1 MNTFKKIGDI
11 SLCLLAIIG
20 VLITVFY
27 GFYVYF
33 VNQTT
38 IGTNYISDQIA
49 VDVKAAE
56 DLSAD
61 ELSLYE
67 ERWFMQAN
75 YYSNDKN
82 NGIELQEL
90 NFNYFMSDKL
100 TEADYRATGMQYVGS
115 FSGSSKL
122 YYNYIDVDWG
132 LVPNPDSYVDNRF
145 TYYDTTDGISWN
157 GYGGNGTS
165 DLSSVSTL
173 LNRESNMI
181 IKLDN
186 RAFAIQLDGTRTD
199 GWWIFSKTHY
209 YSYSDVFRC
218 VMNAIETNS
227 AGYGDYYITLD
238 LSEFFSIKE
247 MVNGKYL
254 EDNVTDIIKNYAVL
268 KFHYDENGASRSNQS
283 MFGQIEC
290 NSIYDTESIDYWQE
304 RMVYTLTEED
314 LVYRYSES
322 YDGYFV
328 SLSSDT
334 KLLFE
339 SMPTTKLLLDFDFTS
354 LWIEEQGYNVVGFD
368 YHAFDGFYIDTMT
381 VKSAPK
387 TIYVKDGAFDNA
399 TVKTLKH
406 SDGIIWDGLVDFDGE
421 VVIL

>member
-49 VDVKAAE
+49 VDVKAVE

-100 TEADYRATGMQYVGS
+100 SEADYRATGMQYVGS

-145 TYYDTTDGISWN
+145 TYYDTTDGI
-157 GYGGNGTS
+157 
-165 DLSSVSTL
+165 
-173 LNRESNMI
+173 
-181 IKLDN
+181 
-186 RAFAIQLDGTRTD
+186 
-199 GWWIFSKTHY
+199 
-209 YSYSDVFRC
+209 
-218 VMNAIETNS
+218 
-227 AGYGDYYITLD
+227 
-238 LSEFFSIKE
+238 
-247 MVNGKYL
+247 
-254 EDNVTDIIKNYAVL
+254 
-268 KFHYDENGASRSNQS
+268 
-283 MFGQIEC
+283 
-290 NSIYDTESIDYWQE
+290 
-304 RMVYTLTEED
+304 
-314 LVYRYSES
+314 
-322 YDGYFV
+322 
-328 SLSSDT
+328 
-334 KLLFE
+334 
-339 SMPTTKLLLDFDFTS
+339 
-354 LWIEEQGYNVVGFD
+354 
-368 YHAFDGFYIDTMT
+368 
-381 VKSAPK
+381 
-387 TIYVKDGAFDNA
+387 
-399 TVKTLKH
+399 
-406 SDGIIWDGLVDFDGE
+406 
-421 VVIL
+421 